1 MVFLALSIV
10 LCAAAVA
17 LIYRST
23 ERCPRRWP
31 AAPCLG
37 GALMLLVLAVL
48 ATLRVLGIGA
58 AVLAV
63 LLWLML
69 GLVLWPIPP
78 AWLRTR
84 KEP

>member
-1 MVFLALSIV
+1 MVFLALSII

-23 ERCPRRWP
+23 GRCPRPWP

-37 GALMLLVLAVL
+37 GALVLLVLAVL
-48 ATLRVLGIGA
+48 AALRVLGAGA

-69 GLVLWPIPP
+69 GLALWPLPV
-78 AWLRTR
+78 AWLRTG
-84 KEP
+84 KES